1 MIANSQLTS
10 IDLFAGCGG
19 LSLGLEQAGFFPLYV
34 NELNHD
40 AMQTYL
46 INRDKD
52 YPHLRDEMFHSRD
65 IKKIIQDPNFFRDL
79 FLNLH
84 QRFNRDFRK
93 YPVDIVAG
101 GPPCQGFSG
110 IGIRRS
116 YSVDK
121 EQLPSNHLYQDM
133 AFFIHNVKPKMFLF
147 ENVEGLLTAKWTKD
161 GIKGEIFDD
170 VLNTFKRI
178 PGYSVRYKLIHAK
191 DYGVPQNRPRVL
203 IIGIRTDR
211 LAYLSFTRSK
221 FRYLS
226 MKCDDAMDGGFL
238 PEPTNDYPHIEELLS
253 DLENPNFEY
262 GGSTSEY
269 ISEPTNDW
277 QKHIRTTSDHTY
289 FKKGES
295 LSEQEY
301 SKHSDKVKERFAYM
315 ISHDGQIPDH
325 LRTKKFAQR
334 LLPRRWKDK
343 GPSITTCSLADD
355 FVHYSEPR
363 TLTVREWARLQ
374 TFPDWYQFAG
384 NRTTGGLRR
393 AGNPREQNFEREVP
407 KYTQIGNAV
416 PVKLGYELGKHFRS
430 IIGGD
435 YEH

>member
-1 MIANSQLTS
+1 
-10 IDLFAGCGG
+10 
-19 LSLGLEQAGFFPLYV
+19 
-34 NELNHD
+34 
-40 AMQTYL
+40 
-46 INRDKD
+46 
-52 YPHLRDEMFHSRD
+52 
-65 IKKIIQDPNFFRDL
+65 
-79 FLNLH
+79 
-84 QRFNRDFRK
+84 
-93 YPVDIVAG
+93 
-101 GPPCQGFSG
+101 
-110 IGIRRS
+110 
-116 YSVDK
+116 
-121 EQLPSNHLYQDM
+121 
-133 AFFIHNVKPKMFLF
+133 
-147 ENVEGLLTAKWTKD
+147 
-161 GIKGEIFDD
+161 
-170 VLNTFKRI
+170 
-178 PGYSVRYKLIHAK
+178 
-191 DYGVPQNRPRVL
+191 
-203 IIGIRTDR
+203 
-211 LAYLSFTRSK
+211 
-221 FRYLS
+221 

-374 TFPDWYQFAG
+374 TFLIGISLQG
-384 NRTTGGLRR
+384 TGLLVDCEGQGIQGSKTLNEKYLSTLRL
-393 AGNPREQNFEREVP
+393 EMQ
-407 KYTQIGNAV
+407 Y
-416 PVKLGYELGKHFRS
+416 L
-430 IIGGD
+430 
-435 YEH
+435 